1 MEPKDYTLVKI
12 EGEYAYLREINES
25 NPEKDIYIALA
36 LLPAGVDVGFLRQ
49 EYSSGLPFPCLV
61 DHVLSELSTMTHPI
75 WVALH
80 GLAHCFI
87 ELDKSVVHVINFV
100 SFL

>member
-36 LLPAGVDVGFLRQ
+36 LLPAGADVGDKLHYEMFT
-49 EYSSGLPFPCLV
+49 YTLV
-61 DHVLSELSTMTHPI
+61 E
-75 WVALH
+75 
-80 GLAHCFI
+80 
-87 ELDKSVVHVINFV
+87 
-100 SFL
+100 